1 MRWCGVGS
9 LMVIIIVAL
18 TVIPTIYL
26 AMQEGIAAVDGNLC
40 EMARVYRL
48 SRRKRLMGSY
58 LPAVSAPLLSASVVA
73 LGGGM
78 RVPSWGKPSE
88 RHMGSASPP
97 RRHRLSSF
105 HLPWAP
111 IRQPR
116 VFHVQNHPVVA

>member
-1 MRWCGVGS
+1 
-9 LMVIIIVAL
+9 MVIIIVAL

-48 SRRKRLMGSY
+48 SRRKRLMGIY

-88 RHMGSASPP
+88 RHMGSASP
-97 RRHRLSSF
+97 L
-105 HLPWAP
+105 ADT
-111 IRQPR
+111 
-116 VFHVQNHPVVA
+116 VFHPSISPGRPSGSQGFSTSKIIR